1 MASAGVD
8 RPVSDGDSAAWFDA
22 ASAWVDHLRGIE
34 LRLIDEM
41 QTLAAGNQRSAG
53 WIFGGALALILA
65 MVAGTAVFSRRI
77 TASFNAGFSGLSNAL
92 LRLGNGDYDGRSY
105 AQTDETEIGKL
116 FAAIDQTRVSILAA
130 REEIERN
137 ERKRTE
143 VMASLDMALTEL
155 AVGNLNQPI
164 SERFPDEYEALRV
177 GFNTAIDNLRS
188 AIGGVSSAVGLLRT
202 SAGDLSA
209 SNDDL
214 SQRTSSQAAALEE
227 STAALSQLSQL
238 VAQSARAAT
247 EASGTASTLRS
258 DAMAGARQVT
268 DAVEAIKE
276 IATSTAQMT
285 GMIKL
290 IEDIAFQTNLLALNA
305 GVEAARAGEAG
316 KGFAVVASEVR
327 NLAVRATETTVEIRN
342 LIEGATER
350 TSNGVTLVEKA
361 GEAFAAIRDGVQEA
375 SSAIE
380 RIAGEAKA
388 QAGSVDEIK
397 SAMVELDETTQRNA
411 VMVDESLTITGKL
424 REQAEDLYTVFSQ
437 FDVGAPGTAGFR
449 SEVA

>member
-1 MASAGVD
+1 
-8 RPVSDGDSAAWFDA
+8 
-22 ASAWVDHLRGIE
+22 
-34 LRLIDEM
+34 
-41 QTLAAGNQRSAG
+41 
-53 WIFGGALALILA
+53 
-65 MVAGTAVFSRRI
+65 
-77 TASFNAGFSGLSNAL
+77 
-92 LRLGNGDYDGRSY
+92 
-105 AQTDETEIGKL
+105 
-116 FAAIDQTRVSILAA
+116 
-130 REEIERN
+130 
-137 ERKRTE
+137 
-143 VMASLDMALTEL
+143 MALTEL